1 MQQISVL
8 ITQKNSVSLNTTVT
22 FMTIN
27 MITIIVTMVRMAGK
41 EQAHI
46 VRSFSL
52 GMPLTSGRN
61 GARATILQLF
71 PTHQHHH
78 YYSHTI
84 PFTVTTIPPMSIG
97 HQHCYSLL
105 FTRTHTLIL
114 LFQYNSLQ
122 PPTAPDSVAAY
133 ITQPPQAYISPFRRI
148 FQLARMLVRITRRTL
163 LQRHRIT
170 ENNRDAE

>member
-61 GARATILQLF
+61 GARATIL
-71 PTHQHHH
+71 
-78 YYSHTI
+78 
-84 PFTVTTIPPMSIG
+84 
-97 HQHCYSLL
+97 
-105 FTRTHTLIL
+105 
-114 LFQYNSLQ
+114 
-122 PPTAPDSVAAY
+122 
-133 ITQPPQAYISPFRRI
+133 
-148 FQLARMLVRITRRTL
+148 
-163 LQRHRIT
+163 
-170 ENNRDAE
+170 